1 MKKSFYLKARRCVC
15 VLMSVT
21 LIFLSFG
28 FMYAEDN
35 PEYPKFAQR
44 LLERFSELPEGE
56 AVDVM
61 IWFTD
66 IDNEAREA
74 DALEILGFTPETWED
89 QAEKDEL
96 DEETIDSYISLK
108 RSLAVE
114 RYNEHNGQ
122 IVAGLFDDAEIEFV
136 SQYSP
141 VIIAK
146 MTFERLVEISD
157 DERFVFADEYAESL
171 IECQSLT
178 DMKNSIKATNVHAST
193 PYHYTGSGI
202 KIGMVDLGQPVI
214 NTVSYIR
221 YNDVNPST
229 SNCEHADEVIQI
241 LSKVAPDATFYCAP
255 VWNGTPFNS
264 SSLYTIEWLIG
275 RGVNIIVS
283 GCSIGNDAVNQYG
296 MVSAWIDHI
305 AYQDD
310 VHFVMPAGNWVE
322 ENGASS
328 ASGIVSGGMAY
339 NAITVGN
346 VNTNGTPTIYSDDYR
361 CITSSYNSSVMMTN
375 PNSCKKPD
383 ICAAGTSLVTMHGV
397 ATGTSYSAPQV
408 AGALALICQSK
419 SILKTRQDAAKA
431 ILLASVNFD
440 SPLADTPTG
449 MNYMATGAGFLDCV
463 GAAWVAKN
471 GRFKYGSI
479 STNTTY
485 KSYTFNVTSSDTRIR
500 VALTYLKNNHID
512 EYWSHSSYT
521 PTDPVPT
528 HVDETPIARLH
539 IAVYAPGSS
548 TPLSTHYVHNGTN
561 VDIWDFV
568 PSVTGTYTVRVYR
581 DSALATTY
589 YGLAWR

>member
-1 MKKSFYLKARRCVC
+1 MKKSFYLKARKCVC
-15 VLMSVT
+15 ILMSVT

-28 FMYAEDN
+28 FIYAEDN

-122 IVAGLFDDAEIEFV
+122 IVADLFDDAEIEFV

-146 MTFERLVEISD
+146 MTFERLVEASG
-157 DERFVFADEYAESL
+157 DERFVSADEYAESL

-178 DMKNSIKATNVHAST
+178 DMKNSIKATNVHASS

-202 KIGMVDLGQPVI
+202 KIGMVDLAQPVTQTI
-214 NTVSYIR
+214 SYTCLDNIGGATVYT
-221 YNDVNPST
+221 D
-229 SNCEHADEVIQI
+229 HADEVIQI
-241 LSKVAPDATFYCAP
+241 LHAVAPDATLYCAYVDP
-255 VWNGTPFNS
+255 GNAFTNFT
-264 SSLYTIEWLIG
+264 LFAIEWLIDQ
-275 RGVNIIVS
+275 GVNVIVS
-283 GCSIGNDAVNQYG
+283 GCSLGNDGTNQYG
-296 MVSAWIDHI
+296 IISAWLDHI
-305 AYQDD
+305 AYQHDI
-310 VHFVMPAGNWVE
+310 HFVMPAGNWVE
-322 ENGASS
+322 EDEASGAG
-328 ASGIVSGGMAY
+328 GIVSGGMAY

-346 VNTNGTPTIYSDDYR
+346 VNTNGTPTNYADDYR
-361 CITSSYNSSVMMTN
+361 CITSNFNSSVMLTN

-383 ICAAGTSLVTMHGV
+383 ICASGTSLVTMHGTV
-397 ATGTSYSAPQV
+397 TGTSYSAPQV

-419 SILKTRQDAAKA
+419 AILKTRQDAAKA
-431 ILLASVNFD
+431 ILLASVNFS

-471 GRFKYGSI
+471 TRFKYGSI

-500 VALTYLKNNHID
+500 VALTYLKNNSISNA
-512 EYWSHSSYT
+512 WSHDSYNINI
-521 PTDPVPT
+521 PNPT
-528 HVDETPIARLH
+528 HVEGVPIARLH
-539 IAVYAPGSS
+539 IKVYAPGSS
-548 TPLSTHYVHNGTN
+548 TPLSTHSVHNGTN
-561 VDIWDFV
+561 VDI
-568 PSVTGTYTVRVYR
+568 
-581 DSALATTY
+581 
-589 YGLAWR
+589 